1 MENKQE
7 PVTQTEEKIEET
19 VTQTDNKIEDRATEK
34 TFTQEELNA
43 IVKKETDKATKKYK
57 DVDLKAYKEWQESQK
72 TEAEKQSELNQ
83 KMTDTQNENL
93 SLKQE
98 NQVLKS
104 GVNADDVDYV
114 VFKVSKM
121 EGEFE
126 DNLKEF
132 LKQNPKY
139 LQTNDTTPVQ
149 KENITDGVSVNK
161 NSVNNSDD
169 GVTAILKAKHPEA
182 FD

>member
-1 MENKQE
+1 MEEKKE
-7 PVTQTEEKIEET
+7 PVTQTEEKIEGT
-19 VTQTDNKIEDRATEK
+19 VTESVEKTEKVDEK
-34 TFTQEELNA
+34 TFTQEEVNA
-43 IVKKETDKATKKYK
+43 MIAKEKKKMPSKE
-57 DVDLKAYKEWQESQK
+57 DLKAFNDWKESQK

-83 KMTDTQNENL
+83 KYTNTQNENL

-126 DNLKEF
+126 DNLKDF
-132 LKQNPKY
+132 LKENPKY
-139 LQTNDTTPVQ
+139 LQKQDIEASKTTGVPVS
-149 KENITDGVSVNK
+149 KINNNEEDGVI
-161 NSVNNSDD
+161 
-169 GVTAILKAKHPEA
+169 ALLKAKHPDA
-182 FD
+182 F